1 MTLLK
6 LKAIAT
12 RVRQRSIFQNDFH
25 LVMKVGKSKYIYEKR
40 SKKHSCLDSNTMY
53 PCESYMEAR
62 IYEPCN

>member
-1 MTLLK
+1 M
-6 LKAIAT
+6 
-12 RVRQRSIFQNDFH
+12 RQRSIFQNDFH

-62 IYEPCN
+62 IYEPCNW